1 VGDIGVPAVTGALPS
16 GSSARAMKLSR
27 RNQLLLSLL
36 PPVAALILQ
45 SLLWACIQPLLWFLF
60 YPAVLF
66 SAWIGGRAGGWL
78 GTLLSAG
85 FVIYFFIPPRY
96 SFAIGEPKDWLSIGV
111 FIGMG
116 GLISHVHGRLR
127 QANERAAAALA
138 TVLEDMV
145 LIRAAE
151 NRLREEHDLL
161 ETRVRERTQ
170 ELEASNQSLREK
182 KAALRA
188 ALIEWQE
195 LRKAVDEHAIVAMTD
210 AQGKILNV
218 NEKFCK
224 ISQYSREELLG
235 QDHRMIN
242 SGYHS
247 KGFMRNL
254 WNTIGQGAAWHGE
267 VKNRAK
273 DGTFYWVDTTIVPF
287 LNEAGKP
294 RQYLAIRADITER
307 KRAEEAQVRLAAIVC
322 SSDDAIIGK
331 TLQGIITSWNRGA
344 EKIFG
349 YPEAEVLG
357 RPLLLLIPPERAGE
371 EPDILARIACG
382 ESVEHFETV
391 RVRKDGQRIDI
402 SVTISPVRDNEGRI
416 VGVSKVAR
424 DITERK
430 QIEVALRE
438 REAEFRT
445 LAEAMPQIVWV
456 TRADGWNIY
465 FNQRWMDYTGLTL
478 EESLGHGWN
487 KPFHPDDQQRAWD
500 AWQKAVA
507 GTEDYS
513 LECRLRRAD
522 GVYHWWWILGAP
534 LRGEDGKVLKWFGTC
549 TDITDRKLA
558 DDALRERE
566 EQLRLYAEHSPAA
579 IAMFDRD
586 MNYLV
591 ASRRWLVDFDL
602 GEEPIIGRSHYE
614 IFPEIPER
622 WKNIH
627 RRCLAGAAEHCDED
641 RFPRADGTTD
651 WIRWDVLPWRRAG
664 GEIGGILI
672 FSEDITARKE
682 AEIALRESRAKLEA
696 ALFSMTDAVFISDES
711 GKFIELNEAFATFHR
726 FKNKADCAATFAEY
740 PDILEVSLPDGT
752 VAPVDQWAVPRAL
765 RGETVTN
772 AEYHVRRKDTG
783 EAWVGSYSFSPIRD
797 KSGGIVG
804 SVVVGRDVT
813 ERKQMELA
821 LRESEER
828 FRTMVNSM
836 SQLAWVARA
845 DGYIT
850 WYNQRWYEYTG
861 TTPEQMAGWGWEMV
875 HDPGWL
881 PKVQARWQ
889 HAIATGQ
896 PFEMEFPLRGADG
909 QFRHFL
915 NRGQPLKDSTGRV
928 VQWYGTNTD
937 VEILKQAEEKIR
949 LLNTELERRVSERT
963 VALQA
968 ANKELEAFSYSVSHD
983 LRAPLRHIT
992 GFVQLLRKDAG
1003 PLLSESSQHH
1013 LGVID
1018 GATKRMGNL
1027 IDDLLAFS
1035 RVGRVGMQTTTVA
1048 LEALVREVV
1057 SEFQAETRHR
1067 QVEWRIGTLPG
1078 VCADRALLR
1087 LVLLNL
1093 IGNAVKFTAPRAA
1106 TVIEIGAQNNGQ
1118 VVVFVRDNGVGFD
1131 PQYAHKLFG
1140 VFQRLHSQTEF
1151 EGTGIGLANVQRII
1165 HRHGGDV
1172 WAEGVLG
1179 AGATFSFSLP
1189 HQPTESNPL
1198 QA

>member
-1 VGDIGVPAVTGALPS
+1 MTLT
-16 GSSARAMKLSR
+16 R

-36 PPVAALILQ
+36 PPVAALVLQ
-45 SLLWACIQPLLWFLF
+45 SLFWSCIQPLIWFLF
-60 YPAVLF
+60 YPAVFF

-85 FVIYFFIPPRY
+85 FVLYFFIPPYY
-96 SFAIGEPKDWLSIGV
+96 SFAIRDSKDWLSIGV

-116 GLISHVHGRLR
+116 GLISLVHGQLR

-138 TVLEDMV
+138 TIQQDLE
-145 LIRAAE
+145 LIQQAE
-151 NRLREEHDLL
+151 FRLRAEHDLL
-161 ETRVRERTQ
+161 EVRVRERTQ
-170 ELEASNQSLREK
+170 ELEASNQMLLEK

-195 LRKAVDEHAIVAMTD
+195 LRLALDEHAIVAVTD
-210 AQGKILNV
+210 ARGKILSV
-218 NEKFCK
+218 NDKFCQ
-224 ISQYSREELLG
+224 ISQYAREELIG
-235 QDHRMIN
+235 RDHRLIN

-247 KGFMRNL
+247 QEFIRQL
-254 WNTIGQGAAWHGE
+254 WATIGRGETWHGE
-267 VKNRAK
+267 IKNRAR
-273 DGTFYWVDTTIVPF
+273 DGTHYWVDTTIVPF
-287 LNEAGKP
+287 LDEAGKP

-307 KRAEEAQVRLAAIVC
+307 KQAEEAQARLAAIVR

-349 YPEAEVLG
+349 YAEAEVLG
-357 RPLLLLIPPERAGE
+357 KPLQLLIPPERLDE
-371 EPDILARIACG
+371 EPDILARIARG
-382 ESVEHFETV
+382 ESVEHFETE
-391 RVRKDGQRIDI
+391 RVCKAGRRIDV
-402 SVTISPVRDNEGRI
+402 SVTISPVRDIEGRI
-416 VGVSKVAR
+416 TGVSKVAR
-424 DITERK
+424 DITDRK
-430 QIEVALRE
+430 RIEAELRE

-445 LAEAMPQIVWV
+445 LAEAMPQIVWI
-456 TRADGWNIY
+456 TRPDGWNIY
-465 FNQRWMDYTGLTL
+465 FSQRWMDYTGMTL

-487 KPFHPDDQQRAWD
+487 KPFHPDDQPRAWD
-500 AWQKAVA
+500 AWQKAIM
-507 GTEDYS
+507 GTDDYS

-522 GVYHWWWILGAP
+522 GVYRWWWMLGAP
-534 LRGEDGKVLKWFGTC
+534 LRAEDGKILKWFGTC
-549 TDITDRKLA
+549 TDITDRKMA
-558 DDALRERE
+558 EESLRERE
-566 EQLRLYAEHSPAA
+566 EQLRLYAEHCPAA

-591 ASRRWLVDFDL
+591 ASRRWLIDYDL
-602 GEEPIIGRSHYE
+602 GDEPIIGRNHYG
-614 IFPEIPER
+614 IFPEIPES
-622 WKNIH
+622 WKEIH
-627 RRCLAGAAEHCDED
+627 QRCLAGAIEHCDED
-641 RFPRADGTTD
+641 KFTRADGTTD
-651 WIRWDVLPWRRAG
+651 WIRWDVLPWRRADG
-664 GEIGGILI
+664 AIGGILI
-672 FSEDITARKE
+672 FSEDISARKE
-682 AEIALRESRAKLEA
+682 AENALRESRAKLEA
-696 ALFSMTDAVFISDES
+696 ALASMTDAVFISDET

-752 VAPVDQWAVPRAL
+752 VAPVEQWAVPRAL

-813 ERKQMELA
+813 ELKQMELA

-828 FRTMVNSM
+828 FRTLVNSM
-836 SQLAWVARA
+836 SQLAWIARA

-861 TTPEQMAGWGWEMV
+861 TTPEQMHGWGWQSV
-875 HDPGWL
+875 HDPAWL
-881 PKVQARWQ
+881 PRVMANWQ
-889 HAIATGQ
+889 NAIASGQ

-915 NRGQPLKDSTGRV
+915 NRGQPLKDAGGRV
-928 VQWYGTNTD
+928 VQWFGTNTD
-937 VEILKQAEEKIR
+937 VEILKQAAEKVR
-949 LLNTELERRVSERT
+949 LLNAELEWRVSERT
-963 VALQA
+963 LALQT
-968 ANKELEAFSYSVSHD
+968 ANKDLEAFSYSVSHD

-992 GFVQLLRKDAG
+992 GFVQLLKKDAG
-1003 PLLSESSQHH
+1003 PRLSESSQHH

-1018 GATKRMGNL
+1018 GAAKKMATL

-1035 RVGRVGMQTTTVA
+1035 RMGRVGMQTGAVA
-1048 LEALVREVV
+1048 LEPLVREVV
-1057 SEFQAETRHR
+1057 AEFQAETRHR
-1067 QVEWRIGTLPG
+1067 QVEWKIGALPG
-1078 VCADRALLR
+1078 VRGDRALLR

-1093 IGNAVKFTAPRAA
+1093 IGNAVKFTAPRPIAI
-1106 TVIEIGAQNNGQ
+1106 IEIGATTNGA
-1118 VVVFVRDNGVGFD
+1118 VEVFVRDNGVGFD

-1165 HRHGGDV
+1165 HRHGGKV
-1172 WAEGVLG
+1172 WAEGMLN
-1179 AGATFSFSLP
+1179 AGATFFFSLP
-1189 HQPTESNPL
+1189 PGPAQPNPI